1 VTYLQNF
8 SVVAVL
14 RSIVVVTEHVLS
26 LQISLS
32 VSDLLVVAASQAH
45 VFESL
50 LVDREEAN
58 SGTHFRGHVG
68 DGGTIGDRQ
77 LSNTRAVEFDEL
89 VNDPTRCKLDR
100 SDSKDLE
107 LLGDRH

>member
-1 VTYLQNF
+1 M
-8 SVVAVL
+8 
-14 RSIVVVTEHVLS
+14 LS
-26 LQISLS
+26 LATSH
-32 VSDLLVVAASQAH
+32 AH
-45 VFESL
+45 VVESL
-50 LVDREEAN
+50 FINREVAN
-58 SGTHFRGHVG
+58 GGTHFRRHVG